1 MATTPAMSWEEWG
14 RTDGLG
20 LAELVRAGKLSRGEL
35 AAQAA
40 AGVARVNPRLE
51 AVIEVFDD
59 VLADP
64 GIDRPDPAGALA
76 GVPIFLKDLG
86 SGLKGRRQEA
96 GSALL
101 AGTVLGQTD
110 PLVANYLRAGMIP
123 LGRSTT
129 PEFGLTFDTVT
140 DYRGSLRVSRN
151 PWNLERTPGGSSGGS
166 AAVVAAGVT
175 PISMATDGGGSI
187 RIPASF
193 CGLVGLKPSRG
204 RVAPPFARNEYVS
217 RTSVEGVVT
226 RSVRDTAAVLDYITA
241 GPKGGSFICMAP
253 PAGSY
258 LDAIRT
264 DPAPLRIAL
273 STGDWGRATRTD
285 PEVAE
290 RVREVARVLEGLG
303 HHVEE
308 IGDREICAW
317 ETLWRG
323 FITGW
328 VGSRLMFKTMAE
340 RRGLSEAQLH
350 ERLEPM
356 TWRHYV
362 AAQRYSVLDM
372 FAMMD
377 ANNTVTRQ
385 WGALM
390 TPLRRPALPGDR
402 HPRGQGERAVFAPAR
417 RGHRPLDRPP
427 YRRRAL
433 HDAGERDGTAGDR
446 VAGRARYGRAAD
458 RRAAL
463 WRFRARGFVAGTGG
477 AIGAGAGRVVRGGTA
492 GACRRGRVARCVDK
506 SCSRLRKMSTNAA
519 HAKGMCLQM
528 LHLRTPL

>member
-1 MATTPAMSWEEWG
+1 MATTLAMSWEEWG
-14 RTDGLG
+14 RTDGIA
-20 LAELVRAGKLSRGEL
+20 LADLVRTGKLTRGEL

-51 AVIEVFDD
+51 AVIEVFED

-110 PLVANYLRAGMIP
+110 PLVTNYLRAGMVP

-166 AAVVAAGVT
+166 AAAVAAGVT

-241 GPKGGSFICMAP
+241 GPKGGSFIRMAP

-258 LDAIRT
+258 LDALRS

-285 PEVAE
+285 PEVAA

-372 FAMMD
+372 FAMME

-390 TPLRRPALPGDR
+390 TRYDALLCPAI
-402 HPRGQGERAVFAPAR
+402 AI
-417 RGHRPLDRPP
+417 
-427 YRRRAL
+427 
-433 HDAGERDGTAGDR
+433 R
-446 VAGRARYGRAAD
+446 VAKANGPYSLLLDEEIDPWINRLTDAARYTMPANETGLAAISLPAGRDTDGLPIGVQLYGDFGREDLLLGLAAQ
-458 RRAAL
+458 L
-463 WRFRARGFVAGTGG
+463 ERARGEWFGAVPPVHVGG
-477 AIGAGAGRVVRGGTA
+477 AG
-492 GACRRGRVARCVDK
+492 
-506 SCSRLRKMSTNAA
+506 
-519 HAKGMCLQM
+519 
-528 LHLRTPL
+528 